1 MDNLRKLGG
10 FGFIKIL
17 IRKRNRKSK
26 CSKMKL
32 LRRRRKK
39 KINRKSRRVKQVL
52 DIKRKRMFTDL
63 KRFFRIKNSPNRT
76 REIFPFF
83 DRGIKSH

>member
-1 MDNLRKLGG
+1 MDNLRRLGG
-10 FGFIKIL
+10 LGFRKI
-17 IRKRNRKSK
+17 IIRNRKSK

-32 LRRRRKK
+32 LRSRRKK

-76 REIFPFF
+76 REIFPFHNK
-83 DRGIKSH
+83 GIETH